1 MKLHRIRLRNY
12 RGVRE
17 SEIKF
22 ADMGVTII
30 EGPNEV
36 GKTSIPEAF
45 GLAIRYIDN
54 STSQQVDSIRPKGRD
69 EGTEVE
75 FELSTGPYRLVF
87 EKRWFRK
94 RGTILNVTAPRN
106 ENHSGRAAHDRL
118 KEILKETLDDDLWNV
133 LQVKQGTELKLPGFR
148 ALPSMRRALE
158 SAAGG
163 EVLDSEED
171 TLMDRIREEYERYW
185 TRERGN
191 PKDDRRKSKRRVE
204 ETVEEVRELEAR
216 IAGIERDVADL
227 ERLGGAETEL
237 EKRLKEQEAS
247 EEELSSQWKKIEG
260 MQTELARVMALHS
273 GADSRRQQAFDRW
286 SQREAMKRDVA
297 SRGRELGELEE
308 EVQRAAPVLVSA
320 TRDSDEAAEALRGAR
335 EALRGAR
342 DRREIAVGDERFL
355 RQQIELEQITERSD
369 RIVENQRA
377 LKEAEEYLQTSEVDE
392 GVLAEIE
399 EAYLKYVRVNAA
411 YESAASSLVATALS
425 DIRLEVDGEEA
436 TLSAGDTKQE
446 YVEEK
451 VTLVVPDV
459 VQLEVTAG
467 SDAKGLADQRRVV
480 EEEYLR
486 LCHAW
491 GVADLAEARRAEQGR
506 RDALN
511 SRERAQKGIRDDLR
525 DLTLEQLQAMIP
537 SLTESVAAYPSIR
550 PEEPPMPSDWEQA
563 NQIALDSARVVR
575 EREEEADRYEVASEN
590 AKKRLGDSQIG
601 NAELAARVD
610 GARERL
616 EEAAGRLEEAR
627 KEASD
632 EELGGNLATEQRGL
646 ELVER
651 ELKEMRERL
660 GAADPASIEAR
671 LESVRGA
678 KRRAEGERQENR
690 RRRDELRGKLQ
701 AQGEEGL
708 QGALDEARI
717 QLDRLT
723 REHEAR
729 ESRASEARLL
739 QETFERHRRQA
750 HQQYIQPFKE
760 RIDEFGR
767 IVFGGTFEVELN
779 EELEISRRTVDGV
792 TLDTDQLSTGA
803 REQLGVLSRLA
814 CAAIVSP
821 EDGGVPVMI
830 DDALGWSD
838 PQRLQS
844 MGAAINAAG
853 KQCQIVI
860 LTCYPGRYAHVGD
873 ATVVNL

>member
-1 MKLHRIRLRNY
+1 MKLHRIRLRNF
-12 RGVRE
+12 RGVVER
-17 SEIKF
+17 EIKF
-22 ADMGVTII
+22 ADRGVTII
-30 EGPNEV
+30 EGPNEI

-45 GLAIRYIDN
+45 GLAIRFRDN
-54 STSQQVDSIRPKGRD
+54 STDRRVRSVRPVDRD

-87 EKRWFRK
+87 EKRWFR
-94 RGTILNVTAPRN
+94 RAGTSLNVTAPQA
-106 ENHSGRAAHDRL
+106 ENHSGREAHDRL
-118 KEILKETLDDDLWNV
+118 NEILEQTLDDNLRKA
-133 LQVKQGTELKLPGFR
+133 LQIEQGTELKLPGFR

-163 EVLDSEED
+163 EVSDSDED
-171 TLMDRIREEYERYW
+171 TLMDRIRDEYERYW
-185 TRERGN
+185 TPGGRERR
-191 PKDDRRKSKRRVE
+191 DRIESAGRVQDA
-204 ETVEEVRELEAR
+204 VEEVRELEAR
-216 IAGIERDVADL
+216 MEGIERDGALLRRLEGAD
-227 ERLGGAETEL
+227 GEL
-237 EKRLKEQEAS
+237 EKRLKDQEES
-247 EEELSSQWKKIEG
+247 EEELSAQWKKIEG
-260 MQTELARVMALHS
+260 MQTELARVVALHS

-286 SQREAMKRDVA
+286 SQREAMKGDVA
-297 SRGRELGELEE
+297 SRSRELRELEE
-308 EVQRAAPVLVSA
+308 EAKKASPALVAA
-320 TRDSDEAAEALRGAR
+320 TRDSEAAAEALKRAR

-342 DRREIAVGDERFL
+342 ERREIAVGDERYL

-369 RIVENQRA
+369 RIVGNQKA
-377 LKEAEEYLQTSEVDE
+377 LKEAEEYLQTAEVDE

-399 EAYLKYVRVNAA
+399 DAYLKYVRANAA
-411 YESAASSLVATALS
+411 YESAAASLVVTALS
-425 DIRLEVDGEEA
+425 DIRLEVNGEEA
-436 TLSAGDTKQE
+436 ALPAGDTRQE

-459 VQLEVTAG
+459 VQLEVTAAT
-467 SDAKGLADQRRVV
+467 DARGLAEQRRVA

-486 LCHAW
+486 LCHSR
-491 GVADLAEARRAEQGR
+491 GVGDLAEARRAEQGR
-506 RDALN
+506 REALAN
-511 SRERAQKGIRDDLR
+511 RKRAQKAIRDDLR

-537 SLTESVAAYPSIR
+537 SLTESVATYPTGR
-550 PEEPPMPSDWEQA
+550 PEDPPMPSDWNQA
-563 NQIALDSARVVR
+563 NQIAMDSARVVR
-575 EREEEADRYEVASEN
+575 EREEAADRFEAASED
-590 AKKRLGDSQIG
+590 AKKQLGDAQIG

-610 GARERL
+610 GARERM
-616 EEAAGRLEEAR
+616 EEAVGRLEEEQ
-627 KEASD
+627 KETSD
-632 EELGGNLATEQRGL
+632 EELGGNLATEQQGL
-646 ELVER
+646 AIVER

-660 GAADPASIEAR
+660 GAADPATIEAR

-690 RRRDELRGKLQ
+690 RGRDELRGKLQ

-708 QGALDEARI
+708 HGVLDEVRG
-717 QLDRLT
+717 RLV
-723 REHEAR
+723 RMKSEHEAR
-729 ESRASEARLL
+729 ESRAAEARLL

-750 HQQYIQPFKE
+750 HQRYIRPFKE
-760 RIDEFGR
+760 RIDDFGR
-767 IVFGGTFEVELN
+767 IVFGKTFEVELN
-779 EELEISRRTVDGV
+779 EDLEISSRTVDGV

-844 MGAAINAAG
+844 MGAAIDVAG

-860 LTCYPGRYAHVGD
+860 LTCYPERFAHVGD

>member
-1 MKLHRIRLRNY
+1 MKLHRIRLRNF

-17 SEIKF
+17 SEIRF
-22 ADMGVTII
+22 ADRGVTII

-45 GLAIRYIDN
+45 GLAIEYAHN
-54 STSQQVDSIRPKGRD
+54 SNHRRVRSVRPVDRD

-87 EKRWFRK
+87 EKRWFR
-94 RGTILNVTAPRN
+94 RAGATLNVTSPLN
-106 ENHSGRAAHDRL
+106 ENHSGRAADDRL
-118 KEILKETLDDDLWNV
+118 NEILGETLDDNLRKA
-133 LQVKQGTELKLPGFR
+133 LQIEQGTELKLPGFR

-163 EVLDSEED
+163 EVSNSEED
-171 TLMDRIREEYERYW
+171 TLMDRTREEYERYW
-185 TRERGN
+185 TPGGRERR
-191 PKDDRRKSKRRVE
+191 DRLEAKGRVE
-204 ETVEEVRELEAR
+204 EAAEEVRAIEAR
-216 IAGIERDVADL
+216 MEGIERDVVGL
-227 ERLGGAETEL
+227 ERLDRAEGEL
-237 EKRLKEQEAS
+237 EKRLKEQEES

-286 SQREAMKRDVA
+286 SQRESMKRDVEA
-297 SRGRELGELEE
+297 RGRELGALEE
-308 EVQRAAPVLVSA
+308 EAEKAAPALVAA
-320 TRDSDEAAEALRGAR
+320 TRDSAEAAEALKGAR
-335 EALRGAR
+335 ESLRRAR

-369 RIVENQRA
+369 RIVENQSA
-377 LKEAEEYLQTSEVDE
+377 LKEAEEYLQTAEVDE

-399 EAYLKYVRVNAA
+399 EAYLKFVRANAA
-411 YESAASSLVATALS
+411 YESGAASVVAKALS
-425 DIRLEVDGEEA
+425 DIRLEVNGEE
-436 TLSAGDTKQE
+436 TMLSAGDARQE
-446 YVEEK
+446 YVEEMM
-451 VTLVVPDV
+451 TLVVPDV

-467 SDAKGLADQRRVV
+467 SDAKGLAEQRRVA

-486 LCHAW
+486 LCNGR
-491 GVADLAEARRAEQGR
+491 GVADLAEARKAEQGR

-511 SRERAQKGIRDDLR
+511 SRERAQRGIRDDLR
-525 DLTLEQLQAMIP
+525 DLTLEQLRAMIP
-537 SLTESVAAYPSIR
+537 NLTESVAAYPSIR

-575 EREEEADRYEVASEN
+575 DREEEAERFEAASEN
-590 AKKRLGDSQIG
+590 AKKRLGDAQIG
-601 NAELAARVD
+601 NAELAARVE

-616 EEAAGRLEEAR
+616 EEAAGRLGGAR

-632 EELGGNLATEQRGL
+632 EELGGNLATEQLGL

-717 QLDRLT
+717 ALDRLSK
-723 REHEAR
+723 EHEAR
-729 ESRASEARLL
+729 EARAAEARLL

-779 EELEISRRTVDGV
+779 EELEISTRTVDGV

-803 REQLGVLSRLA
+803 REQLGVLIRLA